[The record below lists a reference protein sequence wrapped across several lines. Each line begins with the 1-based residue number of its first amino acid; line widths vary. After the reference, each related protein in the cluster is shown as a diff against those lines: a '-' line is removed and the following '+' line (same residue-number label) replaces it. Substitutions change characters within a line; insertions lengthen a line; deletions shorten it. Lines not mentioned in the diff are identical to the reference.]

1 MTGDRMEKIRNMEKE
16 PRREL
21 KTVGVPILALEV
33 VLFWIV
39 WFLYGYAWLN
49 GAVMITNVLRIVT
62 VLGMSI
68 IMVSAFLVVVRLKR
82 YFLPGST
89 MSSVKKIVSVI
100 AFIIIIVIHAYTYY
114 SLSDM
119 GYSTSGLFNIVNKQ
133 EIGDS
138 YYFEIKSSDQSHM
151 VEIECTK
158 DVYEELIIDEGVAY
172 SFTYRWLTYDNDK
185 GVLEG
190 KIDTTD
196 ITDIR

>member
-1 MTGDRMEKIRNMEKE
+1 MNKIKNLNKE

-39 WFLYGYAWLN
+39 WFLYGNAWLN
-49 GAVMITNVLRIVT
+49 GSDMFTNILRIVL
-62 VLGMSI
+62 VVGMSI
-68 IMVSAFLVVVRLKR
+68 IMVSAFLAVIRLKR
-82 YFLPGST
+82 NFSPGSS
-89 MSSVKKIVSVI
+89 MSMLKKIISVI

-119 GYSTSGLFNIVNKQ
+119 GYSTSGLFNILNKQ

-138 YYFEIKSSDQSHM
+138 YYFDIKSSDQSHT
-151 VEIECTK
+151 VTIECTE
-158 DVYEELIIDEGVAY
+158 DVYEELIIDEGIAY

-190 KIDTTD
+190 NIDTTD
-196 ITDIR
+196 ITDNR